1 MKTFQKLPAIEIFRS
16 KAAQLLSFVECELG
30 TFDTLSVTS
39 NGAKK
44 NSSLTTAGDTNV
56 ARDENMD
63 SASCVQPNA
72 AFLFSLISKLKA
84 LDVSGVSTFLRSH
97 EDTFME
103 ILRDPRVKNE
113 ANVIEGRVFTKRGAP
128 KKPQDDRLERRRR
141 QSFAATAY
149 ADGEIIL
156 STEGIKS
163 MSDLNFLFSLNAFF
177 LPYCDSSKQRTMY
190 EHFFDVF
197 LKLVHEKQEATSR
210 FRLLQESIMII
221 QKISEAWMNAIEV
234 LLEML
239 SIGFTRIRT
248 HEAMM
253 TPSLKSSFNSETQD
267 ETEKR
272 FSEVLK
278 VLASPDKVYR
288 MIGTGSLTDANS
300 KRITKV
306 PTLVIKPENYVDKF
320 RSQMEILELARETDT
335 IVIDVSVAIIS
346 EFVTEFPEFVN
357 SLRLY
362 IETFRIFTETL
373 IEKTGVFQT
382 FAASFIN
389 MGKVLDVQESNLNAT
404 LESPKRSPKGGKW
417 FSPRKSLHSPK

>member
-197 LKLVHEKQEATSR
+197 LKLVHEKQPATPS

-221 QKISEAWMNAIEV
+221 QKISEAWMNSIEV

-239 SIGFTRIRT
+239 SIGFTRIKT

-267 ETEKR
+267 GTAR
-272 FSEVLK
+272 RLSEVLK
-278 VLASPDKVYR
+278 VITSQDKVYR

-300 KRITKV
+300 KRTKI
-306 PTLVIKPENYVDKF
+306 PTLIIKPENYLDKF
-320 RSQMEILELARETDT
+320 CNQMEILEFARETDT
-335 IVIDVSVAIIS
+335 IVIDVSVTIIS

-373 IEKTGVFQT
+373 IDKTGVFQT
-382 FAASFIN
+382 FASSFIN
-389 MGKVLDVQESNLNAT
+389 MCKILDVHESNLNVT
-404 LESPKRSPKGGKW
+404 LESPKRSPKGNKW
-417 FSPRKSLHSPK
+417 FSPRKSLSSPK

>member
-1 MKTFQKLPAIEIFRS
+1 MKTSQKSAAIEIYRS
-16 KAAQLLSFVECELG
+16 KASQLLSFLEQELG
-30 TFDTLSVTS
+30 TFDTLSTKS
-39 NGAKK
+39 AESKK
-44 NSSLTTAGDTNV
+44 NSSLTMARDTNV
-56 ARDENMD
+56 AHDGNID
-63 SASCVQPNA
+63 SVQPNA

-97 EDTFME
+97 QNVYVE

-197 LKLVHEKQEATSR
+197 LKLVHEKQPATPS

-221 QKISEAWMNAIEV
+221 QKISEAWMNSIEV

-239 SIGFTRIRT
+239 SIGFTRIKT

-267 ETEKR
+267 GTAR
-272 FSEVLK
+272 RLSEVLK
-278 VLASPDKVYR
+278 VITSQDKVYR

-300 KRITKV
+300 KRTKI
-306 PTLVIKPENYVDKF
+306 PTLIIKPENYLDKF
-320 RSQMEILELARETDT
+320 CNQMEILEFARETDT
-335 IVIDVSVAIIS
+335 IVIDVSVTIIS

-373 IEKTGVFQT
+373 IDKTGVFQT
-382 FAASFIN
+382 FASSFIN
-389 MGKVLDVQESNLNAT
+389 MCKILDVHESNLNVT
-404 LESPKRSPKGGKW
+404 LESPKRSPKGNKW
-417 FSPRKSLHSPK
+417 FSPRKSLSSPK